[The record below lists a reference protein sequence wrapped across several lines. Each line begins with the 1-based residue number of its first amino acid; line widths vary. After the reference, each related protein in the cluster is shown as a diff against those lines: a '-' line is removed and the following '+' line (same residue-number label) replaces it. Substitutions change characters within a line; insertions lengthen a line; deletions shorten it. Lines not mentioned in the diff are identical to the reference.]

1 MQAAMTTF
9 GNKAFAF
16 NEVSKHN
23 KTKDCWLIIEGKV
36 YDVTSFMEDHLG
48 GAEVLL
54 AATGKDA
61 TTDFED
67 IGHSDDAKGMMNN
80 YYIGEV
86 ENSSVPLKS
95 TYAPPSVHKP
105 YNKPDNK
112 TSPPFVFKI
121 LKFLVPLFVL
131 SLTLVVRSYTKDKSA

>member
-1 MQAAMTTF
+1 MQAAMRTS
-9 GNKAFAF
+9 GKKAFAF

-23 KTKDCWLIIEGKV
+23 TTKDCWLIIEGKV
-36 YDVTSFMEDHLG
+36 YDVTPFMEDHPG

-54 AATGKDA
+54 AATGKDT

-67 IGHSDDAKGMMNN
+67 IGHSDDAKGMMNT

-95 TYAPPSVHKP
+95 TYNVPPAVH
-105 YNKPDNK
+105 YDHPDNK
-112 TSPPFVFKI
+112 TSPFVFKI
-121 LKFLVPLFVL
+121 FKFLVPLFVL
-131 SLTLVVRSYTKDKSA
+131 SLTLVVRSYTKDTSA